1 MQILMARVKM
11 EGWMTGLTGSQCQ
24 KKIKEKMEEEKAKVF
39 ARNLKRMMKTVK
51 TIVLD
56 NHPEEEN

>member
-1 MQILMARVKM
+1 M

-39 ARNLKRMMKTVK
+39 ARNLKRMMKTAK
-51 TIVLD
+51 TIALD